1 MRSTRPTLRSR
12 QRRGFTLIELLIV
25 IVIIGIMAMIAL
37 PKFRETKGKAF
48 ASTMR
53 SDLKNLANLQEEYYY
68 DAETYSTDHTL
79 LKFNSTNGVVVTIG
93 QADGGGWSATA
104 THPSASPLMCAVFY
118 GAAAPIAPATV
129 EGQIFCQ

>member
-1 MRSTRPTLRSR
+1 MRSTRRTPHRR
-12 QRRGFTLIELLIV
+12 DRRGFTLIELLIV

-37 PKFRETKGKAF
+37 PKFRETRGKAF

-53 SDLKNLANLQEEYYY
+53 SDLKNLASMQEEYYY
-68 DAETYSTDHTL
+68 DNETYSVDLNL
-79 LKFNSTNGVVVTIG
+79 LRFGATNGVVVVVA
-93 QADGGGWSATA
+93 QADGGGWAATA
-104 THPSASPLMCAVFY
+104 THPAAAPLLCAVFY

>member
-1 MRSTRPTLRSR
+1 MRSTRSTPRAR

-37 PKFRETKGKAF
+37 PKFRETRGKAF

-53 SDLKNLANLQEEYYY
+53 SDLKNLANLQEEFYY
-68 DAETYSTDHTL
+68 DAETYSTDQGA
-79 LKFNSTNGVVVTIG
+79 LKFSSTNGVVVSIG
-93 QADGGGWSATA
+93 QADGGGWSASA
-104 THPSASPLMCAVFY
+104 THPAASPLLCAVFY